1 MQHVTPMPADAGLS
15 RRRFVQGLTLG
26 GAIASCGWI
35 AHARASTGTL
45 PLAGQPG
52 VLEGP
57 QLDLAIGETL
67 VNFTG
72 RARRAI
78 TVNGSLPAP
87 ILRFREGDDVL
98 IRVKNMLDVDT
109 SIHWHG
115 ILLPANMDGV
125 PGLSFHGI
133 APGEQF
139 TYRYRLR
146 QHGTYWYHSHSG
158 AQEQVGMY
166 GAMIVEPRD
175 APAPQ
180 WEREHVLLFSDWTD
194 LDPHRL
200 LARLKK
206 QSHYY
211 NRRRRTLAD
220 FLADVREHGWADT
233 VEDRKGWGRMR
244 MSPSDLADVNG
255 FEYTFLTNGVTPA
268 GNWTGLFQPG
278 ERVLLRLINGSA
290 MSYFDLRIPDL
301 KLTVIAADGQPVQ
314 PVTVDEIR
322 IAVAETYDV
331 LVEPAEDRA
340 YTIFAQN
347 YDRTGYAR
355 ATLAPRNGMDA
366 PIPALDK
373 PVYLTM
379 ADMGHD
385 HGAHGDHAQMNH
397 AADPHA
403 GHAGHAGHANHDAHA
418 GHAHHAAAASAHDAH
433 AMPGMTMQSH
443 PASETGNPHVDMQT
457 MTPAPKLDDPGIGLR
472 NNGRQVLTYAQLRSS
487 FPDPDG
493 REPSRTLE
501 LHLTGHMERFS
512 WSFDGIK
519 FSSAEPLRL
528 IYGER
533 VRIVLVNDTM
543 MEHPIH
549 LHGLWSDLEDEHGR
563 FQVRKH
569 TITIPPGTRRSFRV
583 TADALG
589 RWAFHCHLLYHMET
603 GMFRE
608 VRVEEPA

>member
-1 MQHVTPMPADAGLS
+1 MSHRFPPCTPGAQALS
-15 RRRFVQGLTLG
+15 RRRFVQGIALG
-26 GAIASCGWI
+26 GIAASGLPTL
-35 AHARASTGTL
+35 AQARASQL
-45 PLAGQPG
+45 PLAGQPL
-52 VLEGP
+52 VLAGP
-57 QLDLAIGETL
+57 ELDLSIGQSL
-67 VNFTG
+67 VNYTG

-87 ILRFREGDDVL
+87 ILRFREGDDL
-98 IRVKNMLDVDT
+98 TIRVHNTLDVDT

-125 PGLSFHGI
+125 PGFSFHGI
-133 APGEQF
+133 HPGETF
-139 TYRYRLR
+139 TYRYRLL
-146 QHGTYWYHSHSG
+146 QNGTYWYHSHSG
-158 AQEQVGMY
+158 AQEQVGLY

-175 APAPQ
+175 AAPKT
-180 WEREHVLLFSDWTD
+180 WDREHVILFSDWTD

-206 QSHYY
+206 SAHYY
-211 NRRRRTLAD
+211 NRRKLTVPDFFAD
-220 FLADVREHGWADT
+220 AREHGWAAT
-233 VEDRKGWGRMR
+233 LEDRKGWGRMR

-255 FEYTFLTNGVTPA
+255 FEYTYLANGMTPA
-268 GNWTGLFQPG
+268 SNWTGLFTPG

-290 MSYFDLRIPDL
+290 MSYFDLRIPGL
-301 KLTVIAADGQPVQ
+301 KLTVIAADGQPVE
-314 PVTVDEIR
+314 PVSVDEIR
-322 IAVAETYDV
+322 LAVAETYDV
-331 LVEPAEDRA
+331 IVEPAEERA

-347 YDRTGYAR
+347 YDRSGYAR
-355 ATLAPRNGMDA
+355 ATLAPRAGMEA
-366 PIPALDK
+366 AIPDLDK

-385 HGAHGDHAQMNH
+385 HGAHGDHAQMSH

-403 GHAGHAGHANHDAHA
+403 GHDMHAGHAGHE
-418 GHAHHAAAASAHDAH
+418 GHAMS
-433 AMPGMTMQSH
+433 GMTMPSH
-443 PASETGNPHVDMQT
+443 PASETDNPHVDMQT
-457 MTPAPKLDDPGIGLR
+457 MMPAPKLDDPGIGLR
-472 NNGRQVLTYAQLRSS
+472 DNGRDTLTYSQLRST
-487 FPDPDG
+487 FHDPDG
-493 REPSRTLE
+493 REPSRTIE

-549 LHGLWSDLEDEHGR
+549 LHGLWSDLEDEAGQ
-563 FQVRKH
+563 FLVRKH

-608 VRVEEPA
+608 VRVEESA

>member
-1 MQHVTPMPADAGLS
+1 MSHRFIPTVPGAEVLS
-15 RRRFVQGLTLG
+15 RRRFVQGIALG
-26 GAIASCGWI
+26 SVAAATGLPAF
-35 AHARASTGTL
+35 AHARAPQL
-45 PLAGQPG
+45 PLAGQP
-52 VLEGP
+52 VILDGP
-57 QLDLAIGETL
+57 ELDLSVGETL
-67 VNFTG
+67 VNYTG
-72 RARRAI
+72 KARRATTI
-78 TVNGSLPAP
+78 NGSLPAP
-87 ILRFREGDDVL
+87 ILRFREGDDL
-98 IRVKNMLDVDT
+98 IIRVHNTLDVDT

-125 PGLSFHGI
+125 PGFSFHGI
-133 APGEQF
+133 HPGETF
-139 TYRYRLR
+139 TYRYRLK

-166 GAMIVEPRD
+166 GAMIVEPHD
-175 APAPQ
+175 AAPKA
-180 WEREHVLLFSDWTD
+180 WDREHVILFSDWTD
-194 LDPHRL
+194 LNPHRL

-206 QSHYY
+206 HAHYY
-211 NRRRRTLAD
+211 NRRKLTVPD
-220 FLADVREHGWADT
+220 FFADVREHGWAAT
-233 VEDRKGWGRMR
+233 IEDRKGWGQMR

-255 FEYTFLTNGVTPA
+255 FEYTYLANGMTPA
-268 GNWTGLFQPG
+268 SNWTGLFEPG

-290 MSYFDLRIPDL
+290 MSYFDLRIPGL

-314 PVTVDEIR
+314 PVSVDEIR

-331 LVEPAEDRA
+331 IVEPADDRA

-347 YDRTGYAR
+347 YDRSGYAR
-355 ATLAPRNGMDA
+355 ATLAPRAGMEA
-366 PIPALDK
+366 AIPDLDK

-385 HGAHGDHAQMNH
+385 HGAHDDHGDHAQMSH

-403 GHAGHAGHANHDAHA
+403 GHDMHAGHAGHE
-418 GHAHHAAAASAHDAH
+418 GHAMS
-433 AMPGMTMQSH
+433 GMTMPSH
-443 PASETGNPHVDMQT
+443 PASETNNPHVDMQT
-457 MTPAPKLDDPGIGLR
+457 MMPAPKLDDPGIGLR
-472 NNGRQVLTYAQLRSS
+472 DNGRDTLTYSQLRST
-487 FPDPDG
+487 FHDPDG
-493 REPSRTLE
+493 REPSRTIE

-549 LHGLWSDLEDEHGR
+549 LHGLWSDLEDEHGN
-563 FQVRKH
+563 FLVRKH
-569 TITIPPGTRRSFRV
+569 TITMPPGTRRSFRV

-608 VRVEEPA
+608 VRVEESA

>member
-1 MQHVTPMPADAGLS
+1 MPHRFPPTAHGAEALS
-15 RRRFVQGLTLG
+15 RRRFVQGIALG
-26 GAIASCGWI
+26 GVAAAAGLPTF
-35 AHARASTGTL
+35 AQARTSQL
-45 PLAGQPG
+45 PLAGQPL
-52 VLEGP
+52 VLDGP
-57 QLDLAIGETL
+57 ELDLSVGESL
-67 VNFTG
+67 VNYTG

-78 TVNGSLPAP
+78 TINGSLPAP
-87 ILRFREGDDVL
+87 ILRFREGDEVL
-98 IRVKNMLDVDT
+98 IRVRNTLDVDT

-125 PGLSFHGI
+125 PGFSFHGI
-133 APGEQF
+133 HPGETF

-166 GAMIVEPRD
+166 GAMIVEPRGA
-175 APAPQ
+175 APKA
-180 WEREHVLLFSDWTD
+180 WDREHAILFSDWTD

-206 QSHYY
+206 SAHYY
-211 NRRRRTLAD
+211 NRRKRTVPD
-220 FLADVREHGWADT
+220 FFADVREHGWAAT
-233 VEDRKGWGRMR
+233 LEDRKGWGRMR

-255 FEYTFLTNGVTPA
+255 FEYTFLANGMTPSS
-268 GNWTGLFQPG
+268 NWTGLFEPG

-290 MSYFDLRIPDL
+290 MSYFDLRIPGL

-331 LVEPAEDRA
+331 IVEPAEDRA

-355 ATLAPRNGMDA
+355 ATLAPRAGMSA
-366 PIPALDK
+366 PVPELDK
-373 PVYLTM
+373 AVYLTM

-385 HGAHGDHAQMNH
+385 HGAHGDHSQMNQD
-397 AADPHA
+397 ADPHA
-403 GHAGHAGHANHDAHA
+403 GHEGHDAHA
-418 GHAHHAAAASAHDAH
+418 GHAHHGSH
-433 AMPGMTMQSH
+433 AGHEGHAKPGMAMQSH

-457 MTPAPKLDDPGIGLR
+457 MTPAPRLDDPGVGLR
-472 NNGRQVLTYAQLRSS
+472 DNGRDTLAYSQLRSA

-493 REPSRTLE
+493 RAPSRTIE

-519 FSSAEPLRL
+519 FSNAEPVRL
-528 IYGER
+528 TYGER
-533 VRIVLVNDTM
+533 VRFVLVNDTM

-549 LHGLWSDLEDEHGR
+549 LHGLWSDLEDENGE
-563 FQVRKH
+563 FLVRKH
-569 TITIPPGTRRSFRV
+569 TITMPPGTRRSFRV